1 MYKDI
6 KLVDIFIDKNK
17 DTLTLYRYIEDEI
30 AMINDSMNNIFING
44 IKNTHEITFSNE
56 RASAIEQMKPLIDA
70 LKKQNR
76 VVVNMVDELI
86 RNDDNKTSKFHTIA
100 TTTYSVLMNELCKTM
115 DRLNDAM
122 EKIKYYMVGYSVS
135 DIRDAKNT
143 LAQIYSTAKRYS
155 YVDLHTI
162 ILVVYQT
169 YEKFIFDFVDIE
181 YFKEPETPDFAALL
195 KDFLVSYRNL
205 LSNIRNGLSIQ
216 IRIPDEDSD
225 NKEN

>member
-30 AMINDSMNNIFING
+30 AMINDAMSDIFING
-44 IKNTHEITFSNE
+44 IKNTHEINFSNE
-56 RASAIEQMKPLIDA
+56 RASAIEQMKPLIDV

-122 EKIKYYMVGYSVS
+122 EKIKYYMVGYRVS
-135 DIRDAKNT
+135 YIRDAKNT

-162 ILVVYQT
+162 MLVVYQT
-169 YEKFIFDFVDIE
+169 YEKFIFDFADIE

-195 KDFLVSYRNL
+195 KDFLASYRNL
-205 LSNIRNGLSIQ
+205 LSNIRNSLSIQ
-216 IRIPDEDSD
+216 ISIPDEDSD

>member
-135 DIRDAKNT
+135 DIRDVKNT

-162 ILVVYQT
+162 MLVVYQT
-169 YEKFIFDFVDIE
+169 YEKFIFDFADIE

-195 KDFLVSYRNL
+195 KDFLASYRNL

-216 IRIPDEDSD
+216 ISIPDEDSD

>member
-6 KLVDIFIDKNK
+6 KLVDIFIDKNE
-17 DTLTLYRYIEDEI
+17 DSLTLYRYVEDEI
-30 AMINDSMNNIFING
+30 AMINDAMNNIFING
-44 IKNTHEITFSNE
+44 IKNTHEINFSNE
-56 RASAIEQMKPLIDA
+56 RAIAIEQMKPPIDA
-70 LKKQNR
+70 LKKHNR
-76 VVVNMVDELI
+76 FVVIMVDELI
-86 RNDDNKTSKFHTIA
+86 RNNDNKASKFQTIA
-100 TTTYSVLMNELCKTM
+100 TTTYSVLMNEICKTM

-135 DIRDAKNT
+135 DIRNAKNT
-143 LAQIYSTAKRYS
+143 LAQIYSAKNYS

-162 ILVVYQT
+162 IWVIYKT
-169 YEKFIFDFVDIE
+169 YTEFIFDFADIE

-205 LSNIRNGLSIQ
+205 LINIRNDLSIQ
-216 IRIPDEDSD
+216 IKIPDEDSD